1 MGEKH
6 EKDSHPGTEVSVNQS
21 VSTENMHSPLAGPCQ
36 AVPAAQWKHSG
47 SLGFLRHLLVPLRMR
62 SKSTLALLEIFFSTL
77 TPAATAKFVLIC
89 HTSNHPEA

>member
-6 EKDSHPGTEVSVNQS
+6 EKDPHPGTEVSVNQ
-21 VSTENMHSPLAGPCQ
+21 STENMHSPLAGPCQ
-36 AVPAAQWKHSG
+36 AVPAAQWRHSG

-77 TPAATAKFVLIC
+77 TPAPTAKFVLIC
-89 HTSNHPEA
+89 HTSNHRIA